1 MLVKHFS
8 QVLKTWW
15 IGSLWVLVLLV
26 EPLLMQKLTEPT
38 AVISELRLIICVAG
52 ILSGVMLLALNWSML
67 KINAWIWSLI
77 VVQSLEVF
85 VHVIGTVEVQVYLLA
100 VCGLLGFSW
109 LMAE

>member
-38 AVISELRLIICVAG
+38 GVISELRLIICVAG

-77 VVQSLEVF
+77 VVESLVVF
-85 VHVIGTVEVQVYLLA
+85 MHVTGTVEVQVYLLA